1 MRKVSLFMALAVV
14 LAGAVVAYGQ
24 TVIDSNTAFYQGENL
39 RYVFPP
45 ARQLKMVSAEAIADG
60 YSFAFIPRGDVYDSA
75 SMIVG
80 VNIYK
85 IRGLSFDSVIT
96 TDTSSLHSHYGPDV
110 IIRPVDSVYAGSGEP
125 LRTFYID
132 SKKRFLPNVMVSYF
146 NGGTEIVI
154 FELVIAPQSIRP
166 KAEELYIACLTNF
179 KALKLGTLGVK

>member
-1 MRKVSLFMALAVV
+1 MRKVSLLLTLTFVLVSAMA
-14 LAGAVVAYGQ
+14 AYGQ

-85 IRGLSFDSVIT
+85 IRGLNFDSVIT
-96 TDTSSLHSHYGPDV
+96 TDTSALHSHYGADV
-110 IIRPVDSVYAGSGEP
+110 IIRPVDSVVAGSGEA

-146 NGGTEIVI
+146 NGGTEMVI

-166 KAEELYIACLTNF
+166 KAEELYMACLTSF
-179 KALKLGTLGVK
+179 KALKVGTLGAK